1 MSAITI
7 GGDLIH
13 YEVLGRGRPVLLL
26 HGWLG
31 SWRYWVPT
39 MQHLQT
45 NYRVYALD
53 FYGFGDTGKNTQKY
67 ALDHQVQLI
76 HDFMNSMAIPKAAF
90 IGHGLGAL
98 AVTEFAR
105 LYPDKAPRIM
115 LISAPLFDPG
125 GLDKR
130 IPAGRGIPL
139 TNNKP
144 APSAPAITPPAE
156 SPGPEATIMNANM
169 IREALLERQ
178 RTQAIGSAVSEPAV
192 AVQDNTKPKHNPLLA
207 SLTNNTLETLLGKC
221 FKRSEPTYEKLA
233 IDLPKID
240 IASVRGSLSTFDS
253 GRMLDTIRLLPMPR
267 VIVHGADDAVV
278 PAPDE
283 AVWNYIT
290 AEKEELSLPIPLP
303 GVRHFPMLEFERFTR
318 LANDFLEVPDI
329 SKLEIKERWKRRT
342 R

>member
-26 HGWLG
+26 HGWIG

-53 FYGFGDTGKNTQKY
+53 LYGFGDTGKNPQKY
-67 ALDHQVQLI
+67 ALDHQVQLV

-90 IGHGLGAL
+90 IGHGFGAL
-98 AVTEFAR
+98 VVTEFAR

-125 GLDKR
+125 DLDKR
-130 IPAGRGIPL
+130 IPAGRGGVAL

-144 APSAPAITPPAE
+144 APHIEPHLDTPPD
-156 SPGPEATIMNANM
+156 ATIMNSNM
-169 IREALLERQ
+169 IREAILERQ
-178 RTQAIGSAVSEPAV
+178 RAQATNSTVSGSASV
-192 AVQDNTKPKHNPLLA
+192 AVQDSTKPKHNPLA
-207 SLTNNTLETLLGKC
+207 NSLTNATLEALLAKC
-221 FKRSEPTYEKLA
+221 FKRSEPTYEKLTA
-233 IDLPKID
+233 DLAKTD
-240 IASVRGSLSTFDS
+240 MASVRGGVSAFDS
-253 GRMLDTIRLLPMPR
+253 GRMLDTVRLLPMPR
-267 VIVHGADDAVV
+267 VIVHGADDAIIPV
-278 PAPDE
+278 PNE
-283 AVWNYIT
+283 NVWTYVT
-290 AEKEELSLPIPLP
+290 AEKEELLLPIPIP
-303 GVRHFPMLEFERFTR
+303 GVRHFPMLEYERFTR
-318 LANDFLEVPDI
+318 LVTDFLEVPDI

>member
-26 HGWLG
+26 HGWIG

-39 MQHLQT
+39 MQQLQL

-53 FYGFGDTGKNTQKY
+53 MYGFGDTGKNAQKY

-76 HDFMNSMAIPKAAF
+76 FDFMNSMAIPKAAF

-98 AVTEFAR
+98 VAMEFAR

-125 GLDKR
+125 DLDKR
-130 IPAGRGIPL
+130 IPAARNL
-139 TNNKP
+139 TTPATPDKP
-144 APSAPAITPPAE
+144 AVTIPEPPVEA
-156 SPGPEATIMNANM
+156 EATIMNSNM
-169 IREALLERQ
+169 MREALLERQ
-178 RTQAIGSAVSEPAV
+178 RAHNTSSSSSESTAV
-192 AVQDNTKPKHNPLLA
+192 AEQVSASAPKHNPLQTTLA
-207 SLTNNTLETLLGKC
+207 NTSLETLLGKC
-221 FKRSEPTYEKLA
+221 FKRSEATYDKLLVDVNKTDTA
-233 IDLPKID
+233 
-240 IASVRGSLSTFDS
+240 AVRGSISLYDS

-267 VIVHGADDAVV
+267 VLVHGADDAVIPV
-278 PAPDE
+278 PNE
-283 AVWNYIT
+283 NILNYIT
-290 AEKEELSLPIPLP
+290 GEKEELLLPVPLP